1 MRLILRSIGALT
13 LALPIALQAAVI
25 VNLNPST
32 ASYNG
37 GVVDD
42 GGVTGSQSGI
52 GFATTGNG
60 LTFNIEF
67 SPAADDLSG
76 TVLLVEIGGTANG
89 TGLYLVD
96 GVPTFVSK
104 QGSGDVRVP
113 EFALPTPDLD
123 FADQAGGVNS
133 IGVVAAQSDFG
144 VLSAGQT
151 YTVAL
156 TWDQA
161 TRFQLGVESDG
172 AVTTNNFTVTRTIGN
187 WAGNSTLSVG
197 SFSSKGNVGGLAGA
211 NASNNLGAPWD
222 VDLAKPFAGTILR
235 ALYWNARASLTAVT
249 NLAPWEVNLTVMAS
263 SAIPGWPATNAIDGN
278 PGTVWSSS
286 GHGAVSD
293 AVEWLMVDYGQ
304 VIPMTGV
311 SITPRPGGGCWPAD
325 YRIEYSTDGFTWST
339 VPGMDFTDQTAP
351 PGTLSLAFGN
361 SIIARGLRLYATR
374 LSSDG
379 SNYYLQIAEFKALG
393 VERWASPAELRGKK
407 VIGAGQYTAIN
418 PDDPDAP
425 TPKFLA
431 NNPDYLA
438 NHPFD
443 GISIQVPVDLA
454 WCTNQGLISQ
464 SAYGLNQLTMT
475 RLAIPYSAVQAAVAD
490 LQRVSWGHLTDNF
503 LWYGLWDASQW
514 GDNDTRYPVD
524 PASASDWTNV
534 TRNAALCARICREAN
549 LKGFTMDTEQYSN
562 YESGEPYPF
571 GKGTPEVWRQRGQ
584 QWIQAVQAEFPAIK
598 IILFFSWG
606 PESEGAWPGY
616 ENLKYFMNGILAS
629 VQAPARLIHGWE
641 STFWYGGSLAE
652 NGNITPL
659 HSGDR
664 AAYAATRNDIR
675 NVWRNYSDNPSRYDQ
690 FVDVGMAAWVES
702 DPYNLTPGW
711 PSGFLS
717 RPPWSNLPYAL
728 AYSDSYVWV
737 WSERTSYPRT
747 KEILNPFLAS
757 IANQTFN
764 TGQEPAKS
772 FTETFQTDPLK
783 RGWYFD
789 FDLLSI
795 GREVNPGFLP
805 AMNPDSVAY
814 NWDPTNRAVR
824 VRSAWTSGLYGERTG
839 AFAWQRRRYAH
850 PVQSLTRS
858 NSFHAEFD
866 FQVESFGT
874 DPANPILIGM
884 FNTGSLVTTQ
894 SITLRMDGPTT
905 AAVTVVGDGLPW
917 ATTMSLSHALATTRT
932 YRISFAYNGTT
943 ASLRALLT
951 DTSDSSVVGQVSG
964 TVPASVGQFQL
975 DEAGIA
981 QWDAT
986 FTSTATEQA
995 YQYLL
1000 KRAVLY
1006 PPAPVLSLVSS
1017 QPLRTNGFQFAL
1029 QGLPGQTYQIET
1041 STNLANWSVIG
1052 SVLATN
1058 TPVLFLDAAATNT
1071 THRFYRAGTTAP

>member
-1 MRLILRSIGALT
+1 MKSLLSPIAALT

-25 VNLNPST
+25 VNLNPAT
-32 ASYNG
+32 ANYNG

-42 GGVTGSQSGI
+42 GGSPGSQSGI
-52 GFATTGNG
+52 GLATAANG

-67 SPAADDLSG
+67 VPAADDLSG
-76 TVLLVEIGGTANG
+76 TVLLLEIGGTSNG
-89 TGLYLVD
+89 TGLYLVN
-96 GVPTFVSK
+96 GIPTFVSK
-104 QGSGDVRVP
+104 QGAIDARAP
-113 EFALPTPDLD
+113 EFVPPTPDLD

-133 IGVVAAQSDFG
+133 LGVVAAQSDFG
-144 VLSAGQT
+144 LLSAGQA

-156 TWDQA
+156 SWDYVNQ
-161 TRFQLGVESDG
+161 FQLGVESNG
-172 AVTTNNFTVTRTIGN
+172 VVTTNNFTITGTIGN

-197 SFSSKGNVGGLAGA
+197 AFSSKGNVGGLAGA
-211 NASNNLGAPWD
+211 NTGNNLGAPWD

-249 NLAPWEVNLTVMAS
+249 SLGPWQVNLTVMAS
-263 SAIPGWPATNAIDGN
+263 SSIPGWPATNAIDSN
-278 PGTVWSSS
+278 PGTVWSSTS
-286 GHGAVSD
+286 HGAVSD
-293 AVEWLMVDYGQ
+293 ATEWLMVDYGQ

-311 SITPRPGGGCWPAD
+311 SITPRGSVCFPVD
-325 YRIEYSTDGFTWST
+325 YRIEYTTDSITWST

-351 PGTLSLAFGN
+351 AGTLSLAFGN
-361 SIIARGLRLYATR
+361 SIIARGLRLYATK

-379 SNYYLQIAEFKALG
+379 FNHYLQIAEFKALG
-393 VERWASPAELRGKK
+393 VEPWASPTELRGKK
-407 VIGAGQYTAIN
+407 VIGSGQYTAIN

-514 GDNDTRYPVD
+514 GDYDTRYPVD

-534 TRNAALCARICREAN
+534 THNAALCARICREAN

-606 PESEGAWPGY
+606 PEAEGAWPGY
-616 ENLKYFMNGILAS
+616 ENLKYFMNGILAG

-764 TGQEPAKS
+764 TGQETAKA
-772 FTETFQTDPLK
+772 FAETFQTDPLQ

-814 NWDPTNRAVR
+814 NWDPTNQAVR
-824 VRSAWTSGLYGERTG
+824 VRSAWTAGLYGERTA
-839 AFAWQRRRYAH
+839 AFAWQRRRYVH
-850 PVQSLTRS
+850 PLQALTRT
-858 NSFHAEFD
+858 NTFHAEFD
-866 FQVESFGT
+866 FQVENFGA
-874 DPANPILIGM
+874 DPANPILLGL
-884 FNTGSLVTTQ
+884 FNSGSLVTTQ
-894 SITLRMDGPTT
+894 SITLRLEGPTT
-905 AAVTVVGDGLPW
+905 AAVTVAGDGLPW
-917 ATTMSLSHALATTRT
+917 ATTLSLSHALATTRT

-951 DTSDSSVVGQVSG
+951 DTSDSAVVGQVNG
-964 TVPASVGQFQL
+964 TVPGSVGQFQL

-986 FTSTATEQA
+986 FTSTAPAQA
-995 YQYLL
+995 HQYLL
-1000 KRAVLY
+1000 KRAALF
-1006 PPAPVLSLVSS
+1006 PPAPVLSLVSTH
-1017 QPLRTNGFQFAL
+1017 PLGTNGFQFAL

-1041 STNLANWSVIG
+1041 STNLVNWSAIG
-1052 SVLATN
+1052 SILATN
-1058 TPVLFLDAAATNT
+1058 IPVLFLDPAATNRAR
-1071 THRFYRAGTTAP
+1071 RFYRARE